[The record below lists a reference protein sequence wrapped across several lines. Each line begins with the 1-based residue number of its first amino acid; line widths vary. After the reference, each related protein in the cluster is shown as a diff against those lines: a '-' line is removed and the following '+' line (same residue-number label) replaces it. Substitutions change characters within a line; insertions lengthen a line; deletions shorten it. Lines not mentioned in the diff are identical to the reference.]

1 MQVFDLQMYGN
12 RRKRLRYLGFNVLK
26 KIVVDKTI
34 GQVIHASE
42 NLPAVELEAGKT
54 DSDE

>member
-1 MQVFDLQMYGN
+1 MSIQVDDRF
-12 RRKRLRYLGFNVLK
+12 LG
-26 KIVVDKTI
+26 VDKTI